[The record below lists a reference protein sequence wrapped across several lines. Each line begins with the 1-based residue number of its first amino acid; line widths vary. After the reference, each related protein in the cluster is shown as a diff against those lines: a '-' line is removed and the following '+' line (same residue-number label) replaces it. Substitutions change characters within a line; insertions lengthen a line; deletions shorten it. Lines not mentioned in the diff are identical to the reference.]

1 MLLARIIGA
10 EWLRRRVTSSRLR
23 HHYLSPSERSEQRH
37 MADFARHLA
46 VAGNQKSMTYANRE
60 GGRGGRGKTGSLVGL
75 FVRRR
80 RAAAVS
86 GNTCIIVIG
95 KQNNGPRV
103 PLTTN
108 SHRQTGR
115 PRHHHHHAL
124 THPSGRPPARQRGS
138 GSVLRLHCYICFLFR
153 Y

>member
-80 RAAAVS
+80 R
-86 GNTCIIVIG
+86 
-95 KQNNGPRV
+95 
-103 PLTTN
+103 
-108 SHRQTGR
+108 
-115 PRHHHHHAL
+115 
-124 THPSGRPPARQRGS
+124 RQRQH
-138 GSVLRLHCYICFLFR
+138 VHHCNWKTEQRTASSTYN
-153 Y
+153 